1 MTKKDST
8 FNAAVRLLSRRR
20 YHSAEVSN
28 KLRLKGY
35 PESEIIGAIK
45 RLKDFNYLN
54 DSEYLSLYISD
65 QLRFKP
71 QSKRLIRQK
80 LILKGINKDEVE
92 EVLSNIRINEKD
104 QAEMAFQKKIKTV
117 KTGTPQQQKEKI
129 QRFLASRGFTP
140 AIIIETVKSYFE
152 PLQK

>member
-1 MTKKDST
+1 MTKKNST

-20 YHSAEVSN
+20 YHSAELIN
-28 KLRLKGY
+28 KLRLKGH
-35 PESEIIGAIK
+35 PEEEIINTVK
-45 RLKDFNYLN
+45 RLKNLNYLN
-54 DSEYLSLYISD
+54 DKEYINLFTGD
-65 QLRFKP
+65 RLRFKP

-80 LILKGINKDEVE
+80 LIQKGIGKDEVE
-92 EVLSNIRINEKD
+92 EELSNIRINEKE
-104 QAEMAFQKKIKTV
+104 QAVLAFRKKIKAI

-140 AIIIETVKSYFE
+140 GVIIETVKNHFE

>member
-20 YHSAEVSN
+20 YHSAEVRN
-28 KLRLKGY
+28 KLRLKGR
-35 PESEIIGAIK
+35 PEDEISSAIV
-45 RLKDFNYLN
+45 RLKDIRYL
-54 DSEYLSLYISD
+54 DDYEYINLYIND

-80 LILKGINKDEVE
+80 LILKGIEKDEVE
-92 EVLSNIRINEKD
+92 AALSNIRINEIE
-104 QAEMAFQKKIKTV
+104 QAGLAFQKKIKTI

-140 AIIIETVKSYFE
+140 GVIIETVKSYFE